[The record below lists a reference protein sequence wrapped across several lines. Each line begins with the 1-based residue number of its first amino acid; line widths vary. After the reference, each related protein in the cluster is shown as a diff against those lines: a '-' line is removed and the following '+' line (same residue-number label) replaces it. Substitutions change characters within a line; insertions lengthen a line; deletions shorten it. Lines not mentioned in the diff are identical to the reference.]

1 MCTRSDSAIFG
12 RVSNLEPHPAEERV
26 CAGETDPALPDP
38 DAELLEPREV
48 PLGGPRAMLVRRALP
63 GKNRRMVGAW
73 CFADAYGPTDVSTG
87 AGMQVPPH
95 PHIGLQT
102 VSWLVRG
109 SVHHLDSV
117 GSDQLVHP
125 GQLNLMTAGNGIAH
139 SERTPA
145 NAPGLLHGAQLWVAL
160 PEADRAGAPHFE
172 HHADLPA
179 LDLPRLAPDGAGADE
194 DAASPTGR
202 APAGARVTVIMGE
215 VDGRRSPART
225 YTPLMGAE
233 LVLEPGARVRMPLDP
248 AFEHGV
254 LALDTTV
261 HALGHRVDAGSL
273 LYLGQGRDHVDLHA
287 GEAAH
292 LLVIGGE
299 PFAEDLVMWWNFVG
313 RDHDEIV
320 RARTGW
326 ERDREAPGPDP
337 RFPAVAGD
345 EGAALPA
352 PDLPNARLRPRPRHR
367 P

>member
-1 MCTRSDSAIFG
+1 M
-12 RVSNLEPHPAEERV
+12 SNLEPHPCEERV
-26 CAGETDPALPDP
+26 CAGETGPALPAP
-38 DAELLEPREV
+38 DTELLEPREV

-109 SVHHLDSV
+109 SVHHRDSV
-117 GSDQLVHP
+117 GSDQLVRP
-125 GQLNLMTAGNGIAH
+125 GQLNLMTAGHGIAH
-139 SERTPA
+139 SERTPSD
-145 NAPGLLHGAQLWVAL
+145 APGLLHGAQLWVAL
-160 PEADRAGAPHFE
+160 PEADREGTPHFE
-172 HHADLPA
+172 HHTELPA
-179 LDLPRLAPDGAGADE
+179 LDLPGLDPHGAHTGGGASSPPDR
-194 DAASPTGR
+194 T
-202 APAGARVTVIMGE
+202 PAGGRVTVIMGE
-215 VDGRRSPART
+215 VDGHRSPART

-254 LALDTTV
+254 LPLDTTV
-261 HALGHRVDAGSL
+261 HTLGHRVRAGSL
-273 LYLGQGRDHVDLHA
+273 LYLGQGRDHVELHA
-287 GEAAH
+287 EEAAQM
-292 LLVIGGE
+292 LVIGGQ

-320 RARTGW
+320 RARTAW
-326 ERDREAPGPDP
+326 EREREAPGPER
-337 RFPAVAGD
+337 RFSAVAGD
-345 EGAALPA
+345 EEAALPA

>member
-1 MCTRSDSAIFG
+1 M
-12 RVSNLEPHPAEERV
+12 SNLEPHPAEERV
-26 CAGETDPALPDP
+26 CAGEVGTALPAP
-38 DAELLEPREV
+38 DTELLEPREV

-73 CFADAYGPTDVSTG
+73 CFADAYGPTDVSAG

-109 SVHHLDSV
+109 SVHHRDSV
-117 GSDQLVHP
+117 GSDQLVRP
-125 GQLNLMTAGNGIAH
+125 GQLNLMTAGHGIAH

-145 NAPGLLHGAQLWVAL
+145 DAPRDLHGAQLWVAL
-160 PEADRAGAPHFE
+160 PGADREGDPHFE
-172 HHADLPA
+172 HHADLPV
-179 LDLPRLAPDGAGADE
+179 LDLPRLDRADGA
-194 DAASPTGR
+194 
-202 APAGARVTVIMGE
+202 PAEPPARGARVTVIMGE
-215 VDGRRSPART
+215 VEGRRSPART

-248 AFEHGV
+248 GFEHGV
-254 LALDTTV
+254 LALDATV
-261 HALGHRVDAGSL
+261 HTLGHRVGAGSL
-273 LYLGQGRDHVDLHA
+273 LYLGQGRDHAVLHA
-287 GEAAH
+287 EERAH

-320 RARTGW
+320 RARTAW
-326 ERDREAPGPDP
+326 EQGREAPAPGS

-345 EGAALPA
+345 GGAALPA

>member
-1 MCTRSDSAIFG
+1 
-12 RVSNLEPHPAEERV
+12 
-26 CAGETDPALPDP
+26 
-38 DAELLEPREV
+38 
-48 PLGGPRAMLVRRALP
+48 MLVRRALP

-102 VSWLVRG
+102 VSWLVGG
-109 SVHHLDSV
+109 SVHHRDSV
-117 GSDQLVHP
+117 GSDQLVRP
-125 GQLNLMTAGNGIAH
+125 GQLNLMTAGHGIAH
-139 SERTPA
+139 SERTPSG
-145 NAPGLLHGAQLWVAL
+145 APGLLHGAQLWVAL
-160 PEADRAGAPHFE
+160 PESDREGAPHFE
-172 HHADLPA
+172 HHTDLPA
-179 LDLPRLAPDGAGADE
+179 LDLPGLDTHGAHTPGG
-194 DAASPTGR
+194 AASPTDR
-202 APAGARVTVIMGE
+202 SRAGARVTVIMGE
-215 VDGRRSPART
+215 VDGHRSPART

-254 LALDTTV
+254 LPLDATV
-261 HALGHRVDAGSL
+261 HTLGHRVRAGSL
-273 LYLGQGRDHVDLHA
+273 LYLGRGRDHVELHA
-287 GEAAH
+287 GEAAQM
-292 LLVIGGE
+292 LVIGGE

-320 RARTGW
+320 RARTAW
-326 ERDREAPGPDP
+326 ERERETTGTER
-337 RFPAVAGD
+337 RFSAVAGD